1 MPHLDFTQP
10 PFDVLSAAERQSIRK
25 NTQIRYLAK
34 DERLPAND
42 LKYFYVVIKGQI
54 EQLLADEFVATYL
67 GSNHTDHLNSN
78 DWFDS
83 RRLPK
88 SLIENDWQESSHS
101 TNPLHTNTTSSNEN
115 TVSPYEFRAIEDTL
129 LLQING
135 ATVDKISAQNHL
147 VRQLLSEDLP
157 ERLKALQ
164 QRRSGQSLDASYHGY
179 NEQQEVQ
186 QIMMQPVI
194 DVSLL
199 PVHIIDATSSLY
211 EAAHIMTKAGLKHV
225 LVRPLDQL
233 NPAEKQTLDSDL
245 DSDLASDLDTNL
257 NSSLD
262 TDSTN
267 AQTPNRYS
275 GRTLGILTDT
285 DICRAVSEQQNPA
298 TTPCQ
303 SYASFNLRTIDAD
316 DEIGDALLT
325 MTRYRIHRLPVIDAN
340 GEVAGVLGQSDMLAH
355 IGHHSQL
362 ISLQIEQAKDL
373 PSLDTAVEL
382 IGHYI
387 RAQHQNGIKIGNVS
401 RMVQTLNAQVFTKLW
416 QLIVPNEVMTNTCVI
431 VMGSEGRGE
440 QIMRTD
446 QDNALIIR
454 DGYSHPDLAWFAETF
469 NNHLAALGYP
479 LCDGNIMMTNPMWRQ
494 PLKQFEAQISL
505 WFRNTDPIHSIYLS
519 AIFDGEYVCGDES
532 LLTSVREHLKI
543 AHRQSDLMFVR
554 QFARAALQF
563 GDVGQWW
570 QKFVPLL
577 GGKPSSYDI
586 DLKKAGIF
594 PLVHGIRTLA
604 LENDIFD
611 APSSKGRLKALVQ
624 ARALNQ
630 QRADTL
636 LEALEFFM
644 AQRLSVA
651 LSTDDKHARQVD
663 PTTLS
668 ALERDLL
675 NECLAVVKSFK
686 GQLSRHYQLE
696 FN

>member
-1 MPHLDFTQP
+1 M
-10 PFDVLSAAERQSIRK
+10 
-25 NTQIRYLAK
+25 
-34 DERLPAND
+34 
-42 LKYFYVVIKGQI
+42 
-54 EQLLADEFVATYL
+54 
-67 GSNHTDHLNSN
+67 
-78 DWFDS
+78 
-83 RRLPK
+83 
-88 SLIENDWQESSHS
+88 
-101 TNPLHTNTTSSNEN
+101 
-115 TVSPYEFRAIEDTL
+115 
-129 LLQING
+129 
-135 ATVDKISAQNHL
+135 
-147 VRQLLSEDLP
+147 
-157 ERLKALQ
+157 
-164 QRRSGQSLDASYHGY
+164 
-179 NEQQEVQ
+179 
-186 QIMMQPVI
+186 
-194 DVSLL
+194 
-199 PVHIIDATSSLY
+199 
-211 EAAHIMTKAGLKHV
+211 
-225 LVRPLDQL
+225 LVRPLNQL
-233 NPAEKQTLDSDL
+233 SQSKTQAYAQTLDNDL
-245 DSDLASDLDTNL
+245 DSDLNSNLDSDNGRL
-257 NSSLD
+257 
-262 TDSTN
+262 
-267 AQTPNRYS
+267 QTPRAYS

-285 DICRAVSEQQNPA
+285 DICRAVSDQQNPA

-303 SYASFNLRTIDAD
+303 RYASFNLRTIDAH

-362 ISLQIEQAKDL
+362 ISIQIEKAKDL

-382 IGHYI
+382 IGRYI
-387 RAQHQNGIKIGNVS
+387 RAQHQNGVKIGNVS

-416 QLIVPNEVMTNTCVI
+416 QLIVPDEVMKNTCVI

-454 DGYSHPDLAWFAETF
+454 DGYTHPDLAQFAETF

-494 PLKQFEAQISL
+494 PLKQFEAQIGL

-519 AIFDGEYVCGDES
+519 AILDGEYVCGDES
-532 LLTSVREHLKI
+532 LLSHVREHLKI
-543 AHRQSDLMFVR
+543 AHRQSDQMFVR

-577 GGKPSSYDI
+577 SGKPSSYDI

-624 ARALNQ
+624 ARALTQ

-651 LSTDDKHARQVD
+651 LLTDDKYARHVD

-675 NECLAVVKSFK
+675 KECLAVVKSFK

-696 FN
+696 FG